1 MTDEK
6 KTEKNEKAEK
16 AAGIKGDLNQL
27 WKSTV
32 DQFDEMKDLIVRSS
46 GAGKARIDASLVKR
60 QRDKVVAELGEA
72 VLQAHA
78 GGFPLPDDCA
88 DLLEQIADFD
98 KQIQEH
104 EEEADRL
111 STPPEAAEDT
121 QTDQSEDSPHNVNDD
136 ADEASNEAPEVV
148 DAKM

>member
-6 KTEKNEKAEK
+6 KNEK
-16 AAGIKGDLNQL
+16 AAGIKNDLNQL

-60 QRDKVVAELGEA
+60 QREKVVTDLGEA
-72 VLQAHA
+72 VLKAHA

-88 DLLEQIADFD
+88 ELLEQIEAYDT
-98 KQIQEH
+98 QIREH

-111 STPPEAAEDT
+111 STPPSPVEADAEDAEADPSEAAAA
-121 QTDQSEDSPHNVNDD
+121 DQNEGDGD
-136 ADEASNEAPEVV
+136 ASKEPPEVV